1 MLIGWNVSGWYEG
14 MLLKGLVLVF
24 TWPFEAKRVSWQN
37 GLTKSC
43 GKSAHPLQ
51 SVKTKYLAV
60 SPVMDILSDMML
72 KLFKNLLIPISL
84 S

>member
-1 MLIGWNVSGWYEG
+1 MHPVWSEE

-24 TWPFEAKRVSWQN
+24 TCPFETKWVSWQN

-43 GKSAHPLQ
+43 GKSAPPLQ

-60 SPVMDILSDMML
+60 SPVTDSLSDMVL